1 MLSSGFRA
9 FAVEPAIPDPPQR
22 VWRDWVL
29 VAVGA
34 ITAVLEAALRS
45 DAAFD
50 DVAPGWR
57 VATVV
62 VWMATMPF
70 ALLNRRTRPLLS
82 TVVAFVPTL
91 LFGAVTRLVHGEPTA
106 SLNVSA
112 VVVIVAY
119 ALYRW
124 GSGRDGVRGAAVL
137 VGALIVGNL
146 TDAGSVGDVIGGSF
160 ALAVPVLLGLSIR
173 FGRSARARALSE
185 AQAGERAAI
194 ARELHDTVAHHVSAI
209 AIQAQAGQAIAAG
222 DPGRAIAV
230 LPIIEEAAA
239 RTLEEMRSI
248 VGRLRAGDAAELAPL
263 HGIVDVAQL
272 SSGPSDHPG
281 STIEVVVTV
290 DPSIVDV
297 SPITGAAVYRIA
309 QESVTN
315 ARRHARGATRAD
327 VRVTPTATGLRVS
340 VTDDGARTAA
350 PTGQGFG
357 LTGMAERARLLGGT
371 FSAGPSSDGGW
382 QVVADLPRQD
392 RR

>member
-1 MLSSGFRA
+1 
-9 FAVEPAIPDPPQR
+9 

-34 ITAVLEAALRS
+34 ITAVLEAVLRS

-50 DVAPGWR
+50 DVALGWR

-82 TVVAFVPTL
+82 TLVAFVPTL
-91 LFGAVTRLVHGEPTA
+91 VFGAVTRLVHDEPTA
-106 SLNVSA
+106 GLNISA

-124 GSGRDGVRGAAVL
+124 GSGRDGMRGAVVL
-137 VGALIVGNL
+137 AGALIVGNL

-173 FGRSARARALSE
+173 FGRSARSRALSE

-209 AIQAQAGQAIAAG
+209 AIQAQAAQAIAAG
-222 DPGRAIAV
+222 DPARAIAV
-230 LPIIEEAAA
+230 LPVIEEAAA

-263 HGIVDVAQL
+263 HGIVDVARL
-272 SSGPSDHPG
+272 SSGSYDHPG
-281 STIEVVVTV
+281 STIGVIVAV

-297 SPITGAAVYRIA
+297 PPTIGAAVYRIA

-327 VRVTPTATGLRVS
+327 VHVTSTAAGIRVS

-371 FSAGPSSDGGW
+371 FTAGPSPDGGW
-382 QVVADLPRQD
+382 QVVAELPRQD